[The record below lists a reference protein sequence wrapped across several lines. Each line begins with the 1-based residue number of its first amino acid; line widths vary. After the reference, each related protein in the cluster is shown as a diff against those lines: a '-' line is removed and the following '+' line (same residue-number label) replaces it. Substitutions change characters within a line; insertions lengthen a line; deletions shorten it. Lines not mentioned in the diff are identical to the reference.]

1 MLLNFTWDYEVRK
14 ASTLRAQC
22 ACMHFPT
29 RIAIFAGIKAFKGK
43 VQEGKIA
50 LQLLECSVVIYLIG
64 HHFYRDVSL
73 QEEKK

>member
-1 MLLNFTWDYEVRK
+1 MLLNFTWDYELRK
-14 ASTLRAQC
+14 ASTLRGQSG
-22 ACMHFPT
+22 CMHFLA

-43 VQEGKIA
+43 VQEGKIT